1 MIRMSLPRVLP
12 LLLVLASG
20 WGRAES
26 LPVLP
31 PSTRVLSQQEV
42 KNFWIN
48 TLRRKAVPDKPS
60 SLRPGELAAWK
71 GMIRR
76 RGSLILAIRNGEH
89 DTPARLVQLRHN
101 IRAWREQGAD
111 AEALA
116 VEAELQKL
124 EEHLSR
130 MRTLAAQR
138 DAAEAQVDAAES
150 LDRIEAKLSTID
162 TTCNHSCSQS
172 CGH

>member
-1 MIRMSLPRVLP
+1 MKRVRLSRVLP
-12 LLLVLASG
+12 LFLVLACG

-31 PSTRVLSQQEV
+31 PSTRVLTQQEV

-60 SLRPGELAAWK
+60 SLRPGELSSWRA
-71 GMIRR
+71 MIRR
-76 RGSLILAIRNGEH
+76 RGSLILAVRNGDY

-101 IRAWREQGAD
+101 IRAWREQGAEE
-111 AEALA
+111 EALA

-138 DAAEAQVDAAES
+138 DAAKAQVDAAES
-150 LDRIEAKLSTID
+150 LERIESRLSSIETNCD
-162 TTCNHSCSQS
+162 HSCNHSCS
-172 CGH
+172 H